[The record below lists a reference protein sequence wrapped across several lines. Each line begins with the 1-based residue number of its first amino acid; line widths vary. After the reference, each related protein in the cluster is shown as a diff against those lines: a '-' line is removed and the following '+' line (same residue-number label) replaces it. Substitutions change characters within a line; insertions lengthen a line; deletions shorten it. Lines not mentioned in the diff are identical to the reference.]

1 MSSFKNAPDI
11 MGEALGRF
19 PINPQIRGGKV
30 VKMSPES
37 PDRTRLLLDKMKTM
51 RLTGMASA
59 LEEQMSASREIPP
72 QTVLQL
78 ERMVSRE
85 EAIRAQRRLA
95 TRVKKAGINPNVTIE
110 GIDYEHPRNLDRGRV
125 SSLASCEWVNKGNN
139 VIITGSVGVG
149 KSYLAGAIS
158 HAACVQGYKVLYRRL
173 PDLLREIAEA
183 RRNKGGREKFL
194 EDLAKLDLL
203 SLDDWGLEILDPQ
216 QGMDLLEV
224 VESRYR
230 SKSTLVASCLPLESW
245 VGLMDNRTIGA
256 AVMDRLV
263 HKAHHLCVRGDS
275 LRKEYSPL
283 KN

>member
-1 MSSFKNAPDI
+1 MPSVKNAPDI

-19 PINPQIRGGKV
+19 PINPQLRGGKV

-37 PDRTRLLLDKMKTM
+37 PDRARLLFEKMKTM

-59 LEEQMSASREIPP
+59 LEEQMNSSHEIPD

-95 TRVKKAGINPNVTIE
+95 TRIKKAGINPKATIE
-110 GIDYEHPRNLDRGRV
+110 GIDYNHPRSLDRGQV
-125 SSLASCEWVNKGNN
+125 SRLASCEWVHKGNN
-139 VIITGSVGVG
+139 VIITGSVGAG
-149 KSYLAGAIS
+149 KSYLACALS
-158 HAACVQGYKVLYRRL
+158 HAACTHGYKVLYRRL
-173 PDLLREIAEA
+173 PDLLREIDEA
-183 RRNKGGREKFL
+183 RLRKGGREKFL
-194 EDLAKLDLL
+194 EGLAKLDLL
-203 SLDDWGLEILDPQ
+203 SLDDWGLEMLDPQ

-224 VESRYR
+224 VEMRYR
-230 SKSTLVASCLPLESW
+230 TKSTLVASCLPLENW
-245 VGLMDNRTIGA
+245 DGVMENRTLAA

-263 HKAHHLCVRGDS
+263 HKAHHLNVRGDS

-283 KN
+283 KD